1 MKTLFILVRNLL
13 EPFFAILV
21 LPGAL
26 LLKLYRNT
34 GSSRLPITTK
44 LLKKLGIFVIRDHYY
59 EPMFVYDSD
68 YKKLKRP
75 DSDALGFNLES
86 QKNFLKNLDFS
97 SELEKLAFLEEPE
110 SSTDFYMPN
119 NSFES
124 GDAEFLYSFVR
135 YQKPN
140 KIIEIGSG
148 HSSKLVAKALEIN
161 AIESGQLSEH
171 ILVEPYPKGWLEQ
184 LAGARLICSK
194 IEDVDFDWSSE
205 LKRGDFLFIDSSHM
219 IRPGGDVLTEYLEIL
234 PKLASGVVVHIHD
247 IFSPRDYLPRWR
259 ENDVLFWNE
268 QYLVEAI
275 LANSNRYSVLAGLNY
290 LKHECFSELKAIC
303 PYLDE
308 SREPGSLYIVVN

>member
-1 MKTLFILVRNLL
+1 MRNILILVRDILD
-13 EPFFAILV
+13 PFFAILV

-26 LLKLYRNT
+26 LLKWYRNT
-34 GSSRLPITTK
+34 GSSRLPLTTK

-59 EPMFVYDSD
+59 EPMFVYDSN
-68 YKKLKRP
+68 YKKIKRP
-75 DSDALGFNLES
+75 DSDAFGFNLES
-86 QKNFLKNLDFS
+86 QKEFIKNLDFS

-110 SSTDFYMPN
+110 FSTNFYLPN

-148 HSSKLVAKALEIN
+148 HSSKLVSKALEIN
-161 AIESGQLSEH
+161 AIESEKLSEH
-171 ILVEPYPKGWLEQ
+171 ILVEPYPKAWLEK

-194 IEDVDFDWSSE
+194 IENVDFDWSSE

-247 IFSPRDYLPRWR
+247 IFSPRDYLPQWR
-259 ENDVLFWNE
+259 ENNVLFWNE

-290 LKHECFSELKAIC
+290 LKHECYSELKAIC
-303 PYLDE
+303 PYLDV